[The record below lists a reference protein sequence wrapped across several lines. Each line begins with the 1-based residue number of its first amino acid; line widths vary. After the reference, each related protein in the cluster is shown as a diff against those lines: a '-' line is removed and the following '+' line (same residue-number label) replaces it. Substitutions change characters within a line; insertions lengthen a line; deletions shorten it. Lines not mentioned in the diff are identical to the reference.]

1 MQPCETPYTL
11 RAQNIARP
19 QSVYIPAARD
29 TTLHILEFYKRA
41 AAMSSAGKYAAM
53 LSRLPNNVVALVR
66 IVQGLLLPEHA
77 AALYGVTLS
86 EERKREAHVRP
97 VERMLDRLLSHDAQT
112 LSISRRPEHR
122 FVGTSRHF
130 VLLLIAMLRAKGI
143 PARARCGFASFLDP
157 NRFEDHWV
165 CEYWDAAQ
173 ARWVR
178 VDAQTDA
185 IQQNIFNI
193 DSDLLDVPLHRFVT
207 GGEAWTLCRTG
218 EAHPSQ
224 FGISEFNLSGLWLIA
239 GNVVRDVAALNK
251 IEMLPWDQ
259 WGAMPASDKPLHEGQ
274 LQLFNELAEL
284 THASDALFDELR
296 ELYEAD
302 HRVRAPA
309 VVFNS
314 IRRRTEAVEEF
325 IRPVFWDD
333 PLPTV
338 ARS

>member
-1 MQPCETPYTL
+1 MQPCEIPYTL
-11 RAQNIARP
+11 RPQNMMLHP
-19 QSVYIPAARD
+19 QNVFVSAACD
-29 TTLHILEFYKRA
+29 TKLQITEFYKRA
-41 AAMSSAGKYAAM
+41 ATMTSAGKYAAM
-53 LSRLPNNVVALVR
+53 LSRLPNNVAALVR
-66 IVQGLLLPEHA
+66 IVHGLLLPEHA

-86 EERKREAHVRP
+86 DERQREAHVRP
-97 VERMLDRLLSHDAQT
+97 VERMLDRLLSHDAQP

-130 VLLLIAMLRAKGI
+130 VLLLLAMLRAKGI

-157 NRFEDHWV
+157 GRFEDHWV

-173 ARWVR
+173 TRWVR
-178 VDAQTDA
+178 VDVQTDA
-185 IQQNIFNI
+185 VQQNIFGI

-224 FGISEFNLSGLWLIA
+224 FGISELSLSGLWLIA

-251 IEMLPWDQ
+251 
-259 WGAMPASDKPLHEGQ
+259 
-274 LQLFNELAEL
+274 
-284 THASDALFDELR
+284 LR

-314 IRRRTEAVEEF
+314 IRKRTEAVEEF
-325 IRPVFWDD
+325 IKPVFWDD
-333 PLPTV
+333 PLPAS